1 MASGKKGR
9 KRTSARGRP
18 AGSAPAAG
26 SSLTESSPSAGTP
39 EQSSG
44 AGVSGPEADQGQKAA
59 RRRAAR
65 GVEQLV
71 ILSVAIIF
79 GLAGFAVHVLWI
91 GAVVVMALLWGYI
104 AAGLERSRRGGGV
117 ISDVATTVADEARDL
132 TKQVTG
138 GARGT
143 GGDSAT
149 SATPDP
155 GTAAG
160 GPGPGEPGPGR
171 APDQPE
177 AVKPQGKPPGEAEAT
192 KKELYEEARE
202 AGIEG
207 RSNMSKA
214 ELKQALDE

>member
-39 EQSSG
+39 ERPSG
-44 AGVSGPEADQGQKAA
+44 VGPSEPEADQGRKATG
-59 RRRAAR
+59 RRAAR

-104 AAGLERSRRGGGV
+104 AAGLESSRRGAGV

-132 TKQVTG
+132 TKEVTG
-138 GARGT
+138 GARGA

-160 GPGPGEPGPGR
+160 REPDPGR
-171 APDQPE
+171 APDQSE
-177 AVKPQGKPPGEAEAT
+177 AVKPQGKPPGEGEAT

>member
-1 MASGKKGR
+1 MASGKRGR

-26 SSLTESSPSAGTP
+26 SSLTESSPSSGAP

-44 AGVSGPEADQGQKAA
+44 AGAWGPEADQGQKAA

-79 GLAGFAVHVLWI
+79 GLAGFAVHALWI

-132 TKQVTG
+132 TKQVTD

-160 GPGPGEPGPGR
+160 PGPGGPDPDR

-177 AVKPQGKPPGEAEAT
+177 AAKPQGKPPGEAEAT